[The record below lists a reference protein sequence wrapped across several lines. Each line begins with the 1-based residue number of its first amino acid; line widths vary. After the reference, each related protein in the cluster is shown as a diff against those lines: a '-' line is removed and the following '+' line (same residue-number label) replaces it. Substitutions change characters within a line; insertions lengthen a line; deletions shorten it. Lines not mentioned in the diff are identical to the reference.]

1 MKKFFVLAVSA
12 LALFLN
18 GCAKKTPAPTQPAQP
33 ATVKE
38 APAPR
43 VQVRPEPMPGK
54 LVNAIAAVVNDDII
68 TLYEIKRETKA
79 LTKDREKVAPL
90 DEAARKQM
98 PETALNLL
106 IEKSLIRQ
114 KIKELNVKVSDDE
127 VRQSIEDVKRQ
138 NNLSQAAL
146 VAALS
151 SQGITY
157 EQYFSQ
163 LRDQLEKLKLVSMEV
178 RSKIHVSD
186 SEIKEYYEA
195 NPDQFSEEEEFK
207 ARHIFFRVNEAAP
220 DADIKKAM
228 QTALHVLAEAQ
239 SGKDFI
245 ELAKQYSEDPAAR
258 KDGGD
263 LGRFK
268 KGDMQ
273 PELERAIINL
283 KPGQISELVYT
294 PLGLHIIKLEERM
307 KGKLKPLETV
317 KTALMDTLYRK
328 KSEERFNRWAKE
340 LRSRSSIDIK
350 ELKGYL

>member
-1 MKKFFVLAVSA
+1 
-12 LALFLN
+12 
-18 GCAKKTPAPTQPAQP
+18 
-33 ATVKE
+33 
-38 APAPR
+38 
-43 VQVRPEPMPGK
+43 
-54 LVNAIAAVVNDDII
+54 
-68 TLYEIKRETKA
+68 
-79 LTKDREKVAPL
+79 
-90 DEAARKQM
+90 M

-106 IEKSLIRQ
+106 MKITDRQ

-127 VRQSIEDVKRQ
+127 VRQSIEMSSARTTVP
-138 NNLSQAAL
+138 AAL

-163 LRDQLEKLKLVSMEV
+163 LRDQIEKLKLVSMEV

-283 KPGQISELVYT
+283 KPGQIKRTVYT

-328 KSEERFNRWAKE
+328 KSEERFNRWPRNCAADPVLTSRNSRATSDFPLHLKTKKPLTEGQRLFFVLFSCKLFATTQISQKTHHTE
-340 LRSRSSIDIK
+340 LLFTDKMGNFTAHGSLFPFFHLILQQQKLGVLRLYGTNEIFPAIQMPTCRATS
-350 ELKGYL
+350 G